1 MNKILLLGP
10 PGAGK
15 GTQADIICES
25 LSIPK
30 ISTGDMLR
38 SAIASGSELGKKVSG
53 IMNSGGLVSDQIII
67 ELILDRIG
75 QADCA
80 NGFLFDGGI
89 RTVGQADLC
98 IENSIEF
105 THVIEIQVDDE
116 AIIDRMSGRRVH
128 PGSGRNYHLVYQ
140 PPKNEGVD
148 DITGEPLIQREDDM
162 PETVKHRLQVYQDE
176 TKPLVTYYQSQESK
190 GVLKYIACLLYTSPS
205 PRDKRQSRMPSS
217 A

>member
-25 LSIPK
+25 LNVPK

-38 SAIASGSELGKKVSG
+38 SSIASGSELGKKVTD

-67 ELILDRIG
+67 ELILDRIA
-75 QADCA
+75 QDDCV

-98 IENSIEF
+98 IENNIEF
-105 THVIEIQVDDE
+105 THVIEIKVDDGV
-116 AIIDRMSGRRVH
+116 IVDRMSGRRVH

-162 PETVKHRLQVYQDE
+162 PETVKHRLQVYQNE
-176 TKPLVTYYQSQESK
+176 TKPLVDYYKSQESK
-190 GVLKYIACLLYTSPS
+190 TSLKYIAVDGSQPIKKVFE
-205 PRDKRQSRMPSS
+205 DIKQNF
-217 A
+217 

>member
-15 GTQADIICES
+15 GTQADIICNS
-25 LSIPK
+25 LGIPK

-38 SAIASGSELGKKVSG
+38 SAIASGSELGKKVTD
-53 IMNSGGLVSDQIII
+53 IMNSGALVSDQIII
-67 ELILDRIG
+67 ELILDRIA

-98 IENSIEF
+98 VENNIEF
-105 THVIEIQVDDE
+105 THVIEIKVDDDV
-116 AIIDRMSGRRVH
+116 IVDRMSGRRVH

-140 PPKNEGVD
+140 PPKNEGLD
-148 DITGEPLIQREDDM
+148 DVIGEPLIQREDDM

-176 TKPLVTYYQSQESK
+176 TKPLVAYYQTQESK
-190 GVLKYIACLLYTSPS
+190 SLLKYIAVDGSQ
-205 PRDKRQSRMPSS
+205 RVEKVFEDIEQNF
-217 A
+217 

>member
-1 MNKILLLGP
+1 MKKILLLGP

-15 GTQADIICES
+15 GTQADIICNS
-25 LSIPK
+25 LGIPK

-38 SAIASGSELGKKVSG
+38 SAIASGSELGKKVTD
-53 IMNSGGLVSDQIII
+53 IMNSGALVSDQIII
-67 ELILDRIG
+67 ELILDRIA

-98 IENSIEF
+98 VENNIEF
-105 THVIEIQVDDE
+105 THVIEIKVDDDV
-116 AIIDRMSGRRVH
+116 IVDRMSGRRVH

-140 PPKNEGVD
+140 PPKNEGLD
-148 DITGEPLIQREDDM
+148 DVTGEPLIQREDDM

-176 TKPLVTYYQSQESK
+176 TKPLVAYYQTQESK
-190 GVLKYIACLLYTSPS
+190 SLLKYIAVDGSQ
-205 PRDKRQSRMPSS
+205 RVEKVFEDIEQNF
-217 A
+217 

>member
-15 GTQADIICES
+15 GTQADIICEAINIS
-25 LSIPK
+25 K

-38 SAIASGSELGKKVSG
+38 SAIASGSELGKKVTD
-53 IMNSGGLVSDQIII
+53 IMNSGILVSDQIII
-67 ELILDRIG
+67 ELILDRIA
-75 QADCA
+75 QDDCV

-98 IENSIEF
+98 VENNIEF
-105 THVIEIQVDDE
+105 THVIEIKVDDDV
-116 AIIDRMSGRRVH
+116 IVDRMSGRRVH
-128 PGSGRNYHLVYQ
+128 PGSGRNYHIVYQ

-162 PETVKHRLQVYQDE
+162 PETVKRRLQVYQHE
-176 TKPLVTYYQSQESK
+176 TKPLVDYYQSQENKSS
-190 GVLKYIACLLYTSPS
+190 LKYITVDGS
-205 PRDKRQSRMPSS
+205 QSVGKVFEDIEQNF
-217 A
+217 

>member
-15 GTQADIICES
+15 GTQADIICKS
-25 LSIPK
+25 LNIPK

-38 SAIASGSELGKKVSG
+38 SAIASGSKLGKKVTDIMSSG
-53 IMNSGGLVSDQIII
+53 ALVSDQIII
-67 ELILDRIG
+67 ELILDRIN
-75 QADCA
+75 QDDCI

-98 IENSIEF
+98 VENNIEF
-105 THVIEIQVDDE
+105 THVIEIKVDDE
-116 AIIDRMSGRRVH
+116 VIVDRMSGRRVH

-140 PPKNEGVD
+140 PPKNEGMD

-162 PETVKHRLQVYQDE
+162 PETVKHRLQVYQNE
-176 TKPLVTYYQSQESK
+176 TKPLVEYYQSQETKSS
-190 GVLKYIACLLYTSPS
+190 LKYIAVDGSQTVE
-205 PRDKRQSRMPSS
+205 KVFEGIEQNF
-217 A
+217 

>member
-25 LSIPK
+25 INIPK

-38 SAIASGSELGKKVSG
+38 SAIASGSELGKKVTD
-53 IMNSGGLVSDQIII
+53 IMNSGSLVSDQIII
-67 ELILDRIG
+67 ELILDRIA
-75 QADCA
+75 QDDCV

-98 IENSIEF
+98 VENNIEF
-105 THVIEIQVDDE
+105 THVIEIKVDDDV
-116 AIIDRMSGRRVH
+116 IVDRMSGRRVH
-128 PGSGRNYHLVYQ
+128 PGSGRNYHIVYQ

-162 PETVKHRLQVYQDE
+162 PETVKRRLQVYQHE
-176 TKPLVTYYQSQESK
+176 TKPLVDYYQSQENKSS
-190 GVLKYIACLLYTSPS
+190 LKYITVDGS
-205 PRDKRQSRMPSS
+205 QSVEKVFEDIEQNF
-217 A
+217 

>member
-15 GTQADIICES
+15 GTQADIICKS
-25 LSIPK
+25 LNIPK

-38 SAIASGSELGKKVSG
+38 SAIASGSKLGKKVTD
-53 IMNSGGLVSDQIII
+53 IMNSGALVSDQIII
-67 ELILDRIG
+67 ELILDRIN
-75 QADCA
+75 QDDCI

-98 IENSIEF
+98 VENNIEF
-105 THVIEIQVDDE
+105 THVIEIKVDDE
-116 AIIDRMSGRRVH
+116 VIVDRMSGRRVH

-140 PPKNEGVD
+140 PPKNEGMD

-162 PETVKHRLQVYQDE
+162 PETVKHRLQVYQNE
-176 TKPLVTYYQSQESK
+176 TKPLVEYYQSQESK
-190 GVLKYIACLLYTSPS
+190 SSLKYIAVDGSQAVEKVFE
-205 PRDKRQSRMPSS
+205 DIEQNF
-217 A
+217 

>member
-38 SAIASGSELGKKVSG
+38 SAIASGSELGKKVTD

-67 ELILDRIG
+67 ELIIDRIG

-98 IENSIEF
+98 VENNIEF
-105 THVIEIQVDDE
+105 THVIEIQVDNE
-116 AIIDRMSGRRVH
+116 AIVDRMSGRRVH
-128 PGSGRNYHLVYQ
+128 PGSGRNYHLIYQ

-176 TKPLVTYYQSQESK
+176 TKPLVAYYQSQESK
-190 GVLKYIACLLYTSPS
+190 SLLKYIAVDGSQPVEKVFQDIEQNL
-205 PRDKRQSRMPSS
+205 
-217 A
+217 

>member
-15 GTQADIICES
+15 GTQADIICKF
-25 LSIPK
+25 LKIPK

-38 SAIASGSELGKKVSG
+38 SAIASGSELGKKVTD

-67 ELILDRIG
+67 ELILDRIA
-75 QADCA
+75 QPDCEK
-80 NGFLFDGGI
+80 GYLFDGGI

-98 IENSIEF
+98 VENNIEF
-105 THVIEIQVDDE
+105 THVIEIKVDDE
-116 AIIDRMSGRRVH
+116 VIVDRMSGRRVH
-128 PGSGRNYHLVYQ
+128 PGSGRNYHLIYQ

-148 DITGEPLIQREDDM
+148 DITGEALIQREDDM

-176 TKPLVTYYQSQESK
+176 TKPLVTYYESQTSK
-190 GVLKYIACLLYTSPS
+190 NSLKYIAVDGS
-205 PRDKRQSRMPSS
+205 QSVEKVFEDIEQNF
-217 A
+217 

>member
-15 GTQADIICES
+15 GTQADLICKS

-38 SAIASGSELGKKVSG
+38 SAIASGSELGQKVTD

-67 ELILDRIG
+67 ELILDRIAK
-75 QADCA
+75 ADCV

-98 IENSIEF
+98 VENNIEF
-105 THVIEIQVDDE
+105 THVVEIKVDDDV
-116 AIIDRMSGRRVH
+116 IVDRMSGRRVH
-128 PGSGRNYHLVYQ
+128 SGSGRNYHLVYQ

-176 TKPLVTYYQSQESK
+176 TKPLVAYYQSQEVKSS
-190 GVLKYIACLLYTSPS
+190 LNYIAVDGSRS
-205 PRDKRQSRMPSS
+205 VEKVFEDIEQSF
-217 A
+217 

>member
-15 GTQADIICES
+15 GTQADIICKFLE
-25 LSIPK
+25 IPK

-38 SAIASGSELGKKVSG
+38 SAIASGSELGKKVTD

-67 ELILDRIG
+67 ELILDRIA
-75 QADCA
+75 QSDCEK
-80 NGFLFDGGI
+80 GYLFDGGI

-98 IENSIEF
+98 VENNIEF
-105 THVIEIQVDDE
+105 THVIEIKVDDE
-116 AIIDRMSGRRVH
+116 VIVDRMSGRRVH
-128 PGSGRNYHLVYQ
+128 PGSGRNDHLINH

-148 DITGEPLIQREDDM
+148 DISGEALIQREDDM

-176 TKPLVTYYQSQESK
+176 TKPLVTYYQSQTSK
-190 GVLKYIACLLYTSPS
+190 SSLKYIAVDGS
-205 PRDKRQSRMPSS
+205 QSVEKVFEDIEQNF
-217 A
+217 

>member
-98 IENSIEF
+98 VENNIEF

-176 TKPLVTYYQSQESK
+176 TKPLVAYYQSQESK
-190 GVLKYIACLLYTSPS
+190 GALAYIAVDGSQPVEKVFK
-205 PRDKRQSRMPSS
+205 DIEQNF
-217 A
+217 

>member
-15 GTQADIICES
+15 GTQADIICKF
-25 LSIPK
+25 LKIPK

-38 SAIASGSELGKKVSG
+38 SAIASGSELGKKVTD

-67 ELILDRIG
+67 ELILDRIA
-75 QADCA
+75 QPDCEK
-80 NGFLFDGGI
+80 GYLFDGGI

-98 IENSIEF
+98 VENNIEF
-105 THVIEIQVDDE
+105 THVIEIKVDDE
-116 AIIDRMSGRRVH
+116 VIVDRMSGRRVH
-128 PGSGRNYHLVYQ
+128 PGSGRNYHLIYK

-148 DITGEPLIQREDDM
+148 DITGEALIQREDDM

-176 TKPLVTYYQSQESK
+176 TKPLVTYYQSQTSK
-190 GVLKYIACLLYTSPS
+190 SSLKYIAVDGS
-205 PRDKRQSRMPSS
+205 QSVEKVFEDIEQNF
-217 A
+217 